1 MSADQIRQTI
11 TLLEQ
16 ATASSAGKVA
26 RMVTKTDGVDKALE
40 YLSNQQATIQN
51 TFANMSEGT
60 KFELYFASAS
70 NPTDSVKGTFIRM
83 DAKNIHYKTASGKA
97 AKIKHDAHMIHTNA
111 DDAPNFT
118 QEHMADLYGSL
129 ESAASIMDD
138 VPYDMDMKKQF
149 KALATKLGVHWR
161 VAVVVNQIMEDYSMS
176 EQDALALIQQY

>member
-16 ATASSAGKVA
+16 AAASPAGRVA
-26 RMVTKTDGVDKALE
+26 RMVSKADGVDKALE
-40 YLSNQQATIQN
+40 YLSKQQATIKN
-51 TFANMSEGT
+51 TFENMSEGT

-70 NPTDSVKGTFIRM
+70 NPTDSVKGTFISM
-83 DAKNIHYKTASGKA
+83 DPKNIHYKTASGKA
-97 AKIKHDAHMIHTNA
+97 AKIQYDAHMIHTNA

-129 ESAASIMDD
+129 ESASSEIED
-138 VPYDMDMKKQF
+138 VPYDPEMKKQF

-176 EQDALALIQQY
+176 EQDALALINKY